1 MLRCLAFL
9 LGATL
14 ATAAGRTPIDYT
26 LHFTAAASHYVD
38 VEAVIPT
45 GGQAQLTLFMPVWT
59 PGSYLVR
66 EYARNIIAIEARS
79 DAGTLLP
86 ITKITKNRWT
96 VEAAGQ
102 TQVRVKYR
110 LYSRDLNVRGN
121 WVESDFAVING
132 AATFITE
139 ADAEQRPYRV
149 RLEMPAGW
157 TTCQTPLTPG
167 AAADTFTAAD
177 FDELVDSPIVAGSP
191 LVNDFEVE
199 GVRHVLVTVGG
210 DGVWDNPRV
219 TRNLARLVEEQSKF
233 WGGLPYRTPYYFFNL
248 LAIGRGGL
256 EHKQSTVM
264 GADRWNSR
272 TRGGINSWLSL
283 ASHEFFHVWN
293 GKRLRPVELGPFDY
307 EHEAYTPSLWIV
319 EGVTSYYQ
327 HLILRRAGFT
337 TRSDYLKS
345 VSSTFGDVQKSP
357 ARLVQS
363 LSDASFDSW
372 IKAYRPDEN
381 SVNVLFSYYGGGALA
396 MLLLDTEV
404 RRVSD
409 GAKSLDDV
417 MRAAYSRY
425 SGEKGYTE
433 AQFIALAGEVA
444 GQDLGAWFKRVV
456 QTPGEWDYTPFLDWY
471 GLSFET
477 PKPEKSVSPNGIEP
491 PDPPGGWLGA
501 DTKVQDGLLM
511 VTAVRTGTPAASAG
525 LSAGDEI
532 IGIDDHRV
540 PAGQLG
546 PRLGAYKAG
555 DAIILLVSRR
565 ERLMRLPVTLAEEP
579 VTSRSLK
586 IREDAT
592 EAQKARL
599 RAWIGEDPAPATK
612 TEPKSETRPNGLMP
626 VQEPEEAPP
635 PVPAEPLQS
644 AQSGT

>member
-1 MLRCLAFL
+1 M
-9 LGATL
+9 
-14 ATAAGRTPIDYT
+14 PI
-26 LHFTAAASHYVD
+26 
-38 VEAVIPT
+38 
-45 GGQAQLTLFMPVWT
+45 WT

-66 EYARNIIAIEARS
+66 EYARNIISIEARS
-79 DAGTLLP
+79 DAGELLP
-86 ITKITKNRWT
+86 IKKVSKNRWI
-96 VEAAGQ
+96 VQAAGHM
-102 TQVRVKYR
+102 QVRVNYR
-110 LYSRDLNVRGN
+110 LYGRDLNVRGN
-121 WVESDFAVING
+121 WVEADFAAING

-139 ADAEQRPYRV
+139 AVDVQRPYRV
-149 RLEMPAGW
+149 HVDLPPGW
-157 TTCQTPLTPG
+157 ATCQTPLTPG
-167 AAADTFTAAD
+167 AAANTFTAAD

-191 LVNDFEVE
+191 LVNDFEVD

-219 TRNLARLVEEQSKF
+219 TRNLARLVAEQSKF

-248 LAIGRGGL
+248 LAIGRAGL
-256 EHKQSTVM
+256 EHRQGTVL

-272 TRGGINSWLSL
+272 TRSGINSWLSL

-293 GKRLRPVELGPFDY
+293 GKRLRPAGLGPFDY

-327 HLILRRAGFT
+327 HLLLRRAGFS

-345 VSSTFGDVQKSP
+345 VSNTFGDVQKSP

-381 SVNVLFSYYGGGALA
+381 SVNVHFSYYGGGALA

-409 GAKSLDDV
+409 GARSLDDV
-417 MRAAYSRY
+417 MRAAYLRY
-425 SGEKGYTE
+425 SGEQGYTE

-444 GQDLGAWFKRVV
+444 GQDLSAWFKRVV

-471 GLSFET
+471 GLSFEK
-477 PKPEKSVSPNGIEP
+477 PKPDKSVSPNGIEP
-491 PDPPGGWLGA
+491 PDPPSGWLGA
-501 DTKVQDGLLM
+501 DTRVHDGLLT
-511 VTAVRTGTPAASAG
+511 VTAVRTGTPAATAG
-525 LSAGDEI
+525 LSVNDEI
-532 IGIDDHRV
+532 IGLDDYRI
-540 PAGQLG
+540 PPNQFGQ
-546 PRLGAYKAG
+546 RLGAYRAG
-555 DAIILLVSRR
+555 DAITLLVSRR
-565 ERLMRLPVTLAEEP
+565 ERLLRLPVTLAEEP

-586 IREDAT
+586 VRDDAT

-612 TEPKSETRPNGLMP
+612 TETNPDGLMP
-626 VQEPEEAPP
+626 VQEPEETPP
-635 PVPAEPLQS
+635 PIPSEPQQ
-644 AQSGT
+644 AAPSGT